1 MVPDAPGLFS
11 ITTGTFRRGPSFS
24 AMMRALV
31 SVALPGENGTTM
43 VMGLSGYAP

>member
-11 ITTGTFRRGPSFS
+11 ITIGTPRRGPSFS
-24 AMMRALV
+24 VRMRALV

-43 VMGLSGYAP
+43 VMGLLG